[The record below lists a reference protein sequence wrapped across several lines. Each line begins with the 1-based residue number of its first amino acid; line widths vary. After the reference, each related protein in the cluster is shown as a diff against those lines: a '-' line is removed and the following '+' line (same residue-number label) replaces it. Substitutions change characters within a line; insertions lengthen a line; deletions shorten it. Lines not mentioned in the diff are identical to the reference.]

1 MINNG
6 KIKKKLF
13 EDDEIIEEKTPMK
26 PIMKNH
32 DEEMDETQRS
42 FDEFGL
48 NNEIVLA
55 LRRMGYEYATKIQ
68 EESLKKSLVD
78 GDMLCLS
85 ETGSGKT
92 LSFIL
97 PIIQFIQENYV
108 NKGLK
113 VPEGLSLIIA
123 PTR

>member
-55 LRRMGYEYATKIQ
+55 LRGMGY
-68 EESLKKSLVD
+68 
-78 GDMLCLS
+78 
-85 ETGSGKT
+85 
-92 LSFIL
+92 
-97 PIIQFIQENYV
+97 
-108 NKGLK
+108 
-113 VPEGLSLIIA
+113 
-123 PTR
+123 

>member
-13 EDDEIIEEKTPMK
+13 EDDEIIEEKPPMK

-32 DEEMDETQRS
+32 DEEMDETQSS

-55 LRRMGYEYATKIQ
+55 LRGMGY
-68 EESLKKSLVD
+68 
-78 GDMLCLS
+78 
-85 ETGSGKT
+85 
-92 LSFIL
+92 
-97 PIIQFIQENYV
+97 
-108 NKGLK
+108 
-113 VPEGLSLIIA
+113 
-123 PTR
+123 